1 MFPVFRSYFSPGLSA
16 GPGEVIVLRSN
27 PHLIEINARLWLKTL
42 RKKYSLAEMTLSSIP
57 EDEWQELKHLG
68 FDIVWMMGVWNS
80 SPEAAAI
87 ARSDSGLLAEIKK
100 ISPELGSKDIGS
112 SPYAIHS
119 YKLNP
124 ELGFEWELKALKE
137 KLNSLGM
144 KLLLDFV
151 SNHTARDNPFL
162 HKCPECFIT
171 GSEEDFKAH
180 PDWFFETD
188 INGKK
193 TYVAYGRDPNFPAWT
208 DSAQFNYFNPYTRE
222 KRLELLMELAEV
234 CDGVRCDM
242 VMLTLNDTHE
252 STWGWLLN
260 KKGFKKPHEEFWKHA
275 IRTVQD
281 KYPQFIFLAEV
292 YWGLEWQ
299 VQLMGFDYT
308 YDKVTYDRL
317 RFMGAEEVKGHLR
330 AEKLYQKRSVRFID
344 NHDEIPSIEAFGR
357 DKAFAAAVII
367 STIKGLRFYNDSQL
381 EGLRHKVP
389 LQLKEIWE
397 HSPDMAVCKF
407 YEKLLKIVDH
417 PAFHGGEWNLLE
429 VRQCGPQ
436 DHSNK
441 NIMAWSWAQ
450 RRTIKIVVVNYSNTP
465 SCGTINI
472 SIKSTG
478 DSTALFEE
486 LSDRFFTFKAE
497 DLAEGLRI
505 REMAPYASNIFD
517 IEF

>member
-1 MFPVFRSYFSPGLSA
+1 M
-16 GPGEVIVLRSN
+16 LRSN

-42 RKKYSLAEMTLSSIP
+42 RKKYSLAEMTLSNIP
-57 EDEWQELKHLG
+57 EDEWLELKHLG
-68 FDIVWMMGVWNS
+68 FDIVWMMGVWDP
-80 SPEAAAI
+80 SPESAVI
-87 ARSDSGLLAEIKK
+87 ARADAGIIAEIKK
-100 ISPELGSKDIGS
+100 ISPELDKEAVGS
-112 SPYAIHS
+112 SPYAIRN

-124 ELGFEWELKALKE
+124 ELGLEWELKALKE
-137 KLNSLGM
+137 KLNSMGM

-151 SNHTARDNPFL
+151 SNHTAKDNPIL
-162 HKCPECFIT
+162 YECPDCFIT
-171 GSEEDFKAH
+171 GTEEDYKAH
-180 PDWFFETD
+180 PDWFFVKE

-222 KRLELLMELAEV
+222 KRLELLMELADV

-242 VMLTLNDTHE
+242 VMLTLNDIHE

-260 KKGFKKPHEEFWKHA
+260 KNGFKKPDEEFWGYA
-275 IRTVQD
+275 IRAVQE
-281 KYPQFIFLAEV
+281 KYPEFIFLAEV

-317 RFMGAEEVKGHLR
+317 RFMGADEVRGHLR

-367 STIKGLRFYNDSQL
+367 STTKGLRFYNDPQL
-381 EGLRHKVP
+381 EGLRHRVP
-389 LQLKEIWE
+389 LQLKEIWKR
-397 HSPDMAVCKF
+397 SPDLTVRKF

-429 VRQCGPQ
+429 ARQCSPENL
-436 DHSNK
+436 SSK
-441 NIMAWSWAQ
+441 NILAWSWAQ

-465 SCGTINI
+465 SACRVNI
-472 SIKSTG
+472 SIKGTG
-478 DSTALFEE
+478 DNTTVFEE
-486 LSDRFFTFKAE
+486 LSDRFFSFKAE
-497 DLAEGLRI
+497 DLAEGLCLRD
-505 REMAPYASNIFD
+505 MAPYAAYIFD
-517 IEF
+517 VEF

>member
-1 MFPVFRSYFSPGLSA
+1 M
-16 GPGEVIVLRSN
+16 LRSN

-57 EDEWQELKHLG
+57 EEEWLELKHLG
-68 FDIVWMMGVWNS
+68 FDIVWMMGVWNP

-87 ARSDSGLLAEIKK
+87 ARADVRLQAEIKK
-100 ISPELGSKDIGS
+100 ISPELGVDAIGS
-112 SPYAIHS
+112 SPYAIQG
-119 YKLNP
+119 YRLNP
-124 ELGFEWELKALKE
+124 ELGSEWELKALKE

-188 INGKK
+188 IDGKK

-208 DSAQFNYFNPYTRE
+208 DSAQFNYFNPQTRE
-222 KRLELLMELAEV
+222 KRLELLLELGEV

-242 VMLTLNDTHE
+242 VMLTLNDIHE

-275 IRTVQD
+275 IRTVQE
-281 KYPQFIFLAEV
+281 KHPQFIFLAEV

-308 YDKVTYDRL
+308 YDKITYDRL
-317 RFMGAEEVKGHLR
+317 RFMGAEEVRGHLR

-357 DKAFAAAVII
+357 AKAFAAAVII

-397 HSPDMAVCKF
+397 HVPDMAVCKF

-417 PAFHGGEWNLLE
+417 PAFHGGEWNLLD
-429 VRQCGPQ
+429 VRQCDPQ
-436 DHSNK
+436 NHSNK

-465 SCGTINI
+465 SCGTVNI
-472 SIKSTG
+472 SVKSTG
-478 DSTALFEE
+478 ESTALFEE
-486 LSDRFFTFKAE
+486 LSDRFFTFEAE
-497 DLAEGLRI
+497 DLAEGLRL
-505 REMAPYASNIFD
+505 REMAPYAATIFD
-517 IEF
+517 VEF

>member
-1 MFPVFRSYFSPGLSA
+1 MRVLTFPIFRYIQE
-16 GPGEVIVLRSN
+16 EVIVLRAN

-42 RKKYSLAEMTLSSIP
+42 RKKYSLNEMTLSSIP
-57 EDEWQELKHLG
+57 EDEWLQLKHLG
-68 FDIVWMMGVWNS
+68 FDIVWMMGVWDP
-80 SPEAAAI
+80 SPESAAM
-87 ARSDSGLLAEIKK
+87 ARADAGLLAEIKK
-100 ISPELGSKDIGS
+100 ISPELGPESVGS
-112 SPYAIHS
+112 SPYAIHN

-124 ELGFEWELKALKE
+124 DLGFEWELKALKE
-137 KLNSLGM
+137 KLNSMGM

-151 SNHTARDNPFL
+151 SNHTAKDNPFL
-162 HKCPECFIT
+162 HECPDCFIT

-180 PDWFFETD
+180 PGWFFETE
-188 INGKK
+188 INGKS
-193 TYVAYGRDPNFPAWT
+193 TYVAYGRDPNYPAWT

-222 KRLELLMELAEV
+222 KRLELLMELADV

-242 VMLTLNDTHE
+242 VMLTLNDIHE

-260 KKGFKKPHEEFWKHA
+260 KKGFRKPDEEFWEHA
-275 IRTVQD
+275 IRTVQE
-281 KYPQFIFLAEV
+281 KHPEFIFLAEV

-317 RFMGAEEVKGHLR
+317 RFMGADEVKGHLR

-344 NHDEIPSIEAFGR
+344 NHDEVPSIEAFGR

-367 STIKGLRFYNDSQL
+367 STIKGLRLYNDPQL
-381 EGLRHKVP
+381 EGLRHKMP

-397 HSPDMAVCKF
+397 RSPDQAVRKF

-429 VRQCGPQ
+429 VRQCGPEN
-436 DHSNK
+436 HSNK

-465 SCGTINI
+465 SCGAVGI

-478 DSTALFEE
+478 DSTAIFEE
-486 LSDRFFTFKAE
+486 LSDRFFSFKAA
-497 DLAEGLRI
+497 DLSEGLRLK
-505 REMAPYASNIFD
+505 EMAPYAAHVFD
-517 IEF
+517 VEF

>member
-1 MFPVFRSYFSPGLSA
+1 VI
-16 GPGEVIVLRSN
+16 IVLRSN

-42 RKKYSLAEMTLSSIP
+42 RKKYSQPDMTISSIP
-57 EDEWQELKHLG
+57 EEEWLELRHLG
-68 FDIVWMMGVWNS
+68 FDIVWMMGVWDP
-80 SPEAAAI
+80 SPESARI
-87 ARSDSGLLAEIKK
+87 AREDAGLLAKINK
-100 ISPELGSKDIGS
+100 ISPELAGEAVGP
-112 SPYAIHS
+112 SPYAVHS

-124 ELGFEWELKALKE
+124 ELGLEWELKALKE
-137 KLNSLGM
+137 KLNSMGM

-151 SNHTARDNPFL
+151 SNHTAKDNPFVRE
-162 HKCPECFIT
+162 CPDCFIT

-180 PDWFFETD
+180 PDWFFADEM
-188 INGKK
+188 NGKK
-193 TYVAYGRDPNFPAWT
+193 VFVAYGRDPNFPAWT
-208 DSAQFNYFNPYTRE
+208 DSAQFNYFNPLTRE
-222 KRLELLMELAEV
+222 KRLQLLMELAEV

-242 VMLTLNDTHE
+242 VMLTLNDIHE

-260 KKGFKKPHEEFWKHA
+260 KKGFKKPDEEFWEHA
-275 IRTVQD
+275 IRTVQE
-281 KYPQFIFLAEV
+281 KHPEFIFLAEV

-317 RFMGAEEVKGHLR
+317 RFMGADEVKGHLR

-367 STIKGLRFYNDSQL
+367 STIKGLRFYNDPQL

-389 LQLKEIWE
+389 LQLNAIWE
-397 HSPDMAVCKF
+397 RSADLAVRKF

-436 DHSNK
+436 DQSNK
-441 NIMAWSWAQ
+441 NILAWSWAQ
-450 RRTIKIVVVNYSNTP
+450 RRTIKIVVVNYSGTP
-465 SCGTINI
+465 SCGTVNI
-472 SIKSTG
+472 SIKSAG
-478 DSTALFEE
+478 DSTAVFEE
-486 LSDRFFTFKAE
+486 LSDRFFSFKAD
-497 DLAEGLRI
+497 DLSEGLRL
-505 REMAPYASNIFD
+505 REMLPYAAHIFD
-517 IEF
+517 VEF